1 MTNAEWFLMVG
12 TLLLV
17 MGLTFTLLK
26 RTPITA
32 AIIYLLVGLICGPSG
47 LNLYHFNPL
56 KDSALLETLTEVV
69 VLISLFSAGV
79 KMPGPFSLARW
90 RTPILLATVSMA
102 ITVGLIAALAYFVLG
117 LPLGAGVLLGAILA
131 PTDPVLATD
140 VQIRHPGDRDQLRFT
155 LTCEAGMNDGS
166 AFPFVMLG
174 LGLLGLHDLGDYG
187 VQWFLVDVLWA
198 TGASIAIGVVAGVAL
213 ARLGWKL
220 RRAPHQHELLD
231 DFLGLGL
238 IGVVYGITVLAHA
251 WGFLAVFFA
260 AVA

>member
-1 MTNAEWFLMVG
+1 MTNAEWFLLVG

-140 VQIRHPGDRDQLRFT
+140 VPVSYTHLT
-155 LTCEAGMNDGS
+155 LPTS
-166 AFPFVMLG
+166 
-174 LGLLGLHDLGDYG
+174 DL
-187 VQWFLVDVLWA
+187 V
-198 TGASIAIGVVAGVAL
+198 
-213 ARLGWKL
+213 
-220 RRAPHQHELLD
+220 
-231 DFLGLGL
+231 
-238 IGVVYGITVLAHA
+238 
-251 WGFLAVFFA
+251 
-260 AVA
+260 